1 MTMGRFGMAMVWIE
15 FPTNQIRQRVREEGS
30 PELGVGGRG
39 KIFEENSPYFLDC
52 NASILLFSIPHILS
66 VILCQ
71 SYCSH
76 SVSHEMPHLCQ

>member
-15 FPTNQIRQRVREEGS
+15 FPPNQIRQSIPGEGS
-30 PELGVGGRG
+30 PELGG

-66 VILCQ
+66 VILLTFCQ
-71 SYCSH
+71 SCDAPSL
-76 SVSHEMPHLCQ
+76 SVK